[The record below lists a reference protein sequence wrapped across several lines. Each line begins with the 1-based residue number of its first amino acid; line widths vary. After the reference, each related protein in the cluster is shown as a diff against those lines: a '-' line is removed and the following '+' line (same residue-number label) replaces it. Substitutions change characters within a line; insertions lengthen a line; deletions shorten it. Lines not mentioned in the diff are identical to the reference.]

1 MIKAGVYVHLPFC
14 LKKCAYC
21 DFLSH
26 PPQTGEIKAYLEA
39 LEIEIK
45 RFNVEG
51 LTLFIGGGTP
61 SVVPPALLVELIF
74 KLNQAYGP
82 FFEASIEINPATVD
96 RDYLQALLFSGINRL
111 SIGVQSFDDST
122 LQLMGRIHN
131 SLEAK
136 EAIYLAREVGFKN
149 INIDLIY
156 GYPGTDLNSLEKTLK
171 TAVALPVE
179 HISYYGLQLE
189 PGSVLYQKN
198 PTLIADA
205 EFVKMYYLGLEI
217 FEKNGFFQYEVS
229 NFAKE
234 GKECRH
240 NLIYW
245 YNEEYLGLGVG
256 AVSRLG
262 RLRFKNTSSTDGYIT
277 SLKNNLKIIVER
289 EKLTDELL
297 LKENIM
303 LGLRLKKGL
312 NPKQL
317 FGRPLEEIYPS
328 ETAFLLKEG
337 FLEKVGSNIRLTKK
351 ALPIMNTVISSFF

>member
-14 LKKCAYC
+14 LKKCTYC

-26 PPQTGEIKAYLEA
+26 PPKKGEIAAYLDA
-39 LEIEIK
+39 LEIEIE
-45 RFNVEG
+45 RFKVEG

-61 SVVPPALLVELIF
+61 SVVPPALLVELIH
-74 KLNQAYGP
+74 KLQQTYGP
-82 FFEASIEINPATVD
+82 FLEASIEINPATVD

-122 LQLMGRIHN
+122 LQLMGRLHN
-131 SLEAK
+131 SREAK
-136 EAIYLAREVGFKN
+136 EVIYLAREVGFKN

-156 GYPGTDLNSLEKTLK
+156 GYPGTDIISIEKTLK
-171 TAVALPVE
+171 TAVALPVD

-189 PGSVLYQKN
+189 PGSELFRKN
-198 PTLIADA
+198 LLQIADE
-205 EFVKMYYLGLEI
+205 EFVEMYYLGLEI
-217 FEKNGFFQYEVS
+217 LEANGFFQYEVS

-234 GKECRH
+234 NKECNH

-245 YNEEYLGLGVG
+245 HNKEYLGLGAG

-262 RLRFKNTSSTDGYIT
+262 RRRFKNISSTDLYIT
-277 SLKNNLKIIVER
+277 NLKNNSRIIADS
-289 EKLTDELL
+289 EKLTADLL

-317 FGRPLEEIYPS
+317 GDRSLEELYPT

-337 FLEKVGSNIRLTKK
+337 LLEKVGPNIRLTKK
-351 ALPIMNTVISSFF
+351 ALPIMNTVISRFF